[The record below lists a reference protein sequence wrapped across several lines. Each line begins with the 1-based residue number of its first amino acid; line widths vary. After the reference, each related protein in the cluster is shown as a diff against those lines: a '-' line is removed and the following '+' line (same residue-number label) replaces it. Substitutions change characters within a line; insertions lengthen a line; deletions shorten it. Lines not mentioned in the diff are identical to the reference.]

1 MAVGKVSGACARNR
15 YKLMTGEDL
24 SGLSDRQLRARR
36 RRLAATVERV
46 ELTLPGSLVRQG
58 RRCSSSG
65 CRCRRGELHGPYL
78 YLALYSGGR
87 NRTLYVPAKSEE
99 IVTEHVGLTQRND
112 AALAEIA
119 RINVE
124 LLRRRALG

>member
-1 MAVGKVSGACARNR
+1 M
-15 YKLMTGEDL
+15 
-24 SGLSDRQLRARR
+24 
-36 RRLAATVERV
+36 LAATSGRPRHWRRA
-46 ELTLPGSLVRQG
+46 LPGSLVRQG

-87 NRTLYVPAKSEE
+87 NRTVYVPAKSEG
-99 IVTEHVGLTQRND
+99 IVTEHVGLTARND

-124 LLRRRALG
+124 LLWRALG

>member
-1 MAVGKVSGACARNR
+1 MCANQAQADERSGTCS
-15 YKLMTGEDL
+15 EF
-24 SGLSDRQLRARR
+24 SDRQLRARR
-36 RRLAATVERV
+36 RRLAAAVGDP

-78 YLALYSGGR
+78 YLALYAGGR
-87 NRTLYVPAKSEE
+87 SRTMYVPAALAEAVVDAHVA
-99 IVTEHVGLTQRND
+99 VTARNE

>member
-1 MAVGKVSGACARNR
+1 MH
-15 YKLMTGEDL
+15 KLMSDDL
-24 SGLSDRQLRARR
+24 RALTDRQLRTRR
-36 RRLAATVERV
+36 QRRASSVDRA

-78 YLALYSGGR
+78 YLALYLGGR
-87 NRTLYVPAKSEE
+87 NRTLYVPQASEAAVIE
-99 IVTEHVGLTQRND
+99 QVDVTHANQ
-112 AALAEIA
+112 AALEDIG

>member
-1 MAVGKVSGACARNR
+1 
-15 YKLMTGEDL
+15 MTEDL
-24 SGLSDRQLRARR
+24 SALSDRQLRARR
-36 RRLAATVERV
+36 HRSAAAVEQI
-46 ELTLPGSLVRQG
+46 ELTLPGSLVHQG

-87 NRTLYVPAKSEE
+87 NRTLYVPAASQD
-99 IVTEHVGLTQRND
+99 IVTECVGVTQGNQ
-112 AALAEIA
+112 AALEAIA
-119 RINVE
+119 LINVE

>member
-1 MAVGKVSGACARNR
+1 
-15 YKLMTGEDL
+15 MTEDL
-24 SGLSDRQLRARR
+24 SGLSDRQLHARR
-36 RRLAATVERV
+36 QRLAAAVERL

-87 NRTLYVPAKSEE
+87 NRTLYVPAASEE
-99 IVTEHVGLTQRND
+99 IVTEHVGVTHANQ
-112 AALAEIA
+112 AALEEIA

>member
-1 MAVGKVSGACARNR
+1 MI
-15 YKLMTGEDL
+15 GEDL

-36 RRLAATVERV
+36 QRLAAAVERL

-87 NRTLYVPAKSEE
+87 NRTLYVPAASEG
-99 IVTEHVGLTQRND
+99 IVTECVGVAQRND
-112 AALAEIA
+112 AAVQEIA
-119 RINVE
+119 HINVE

>member
-1 MAVGKVSGACARNR
+1 
-15 YKLMTGEDL
+15 MTGEDL

-36 RRLAATVERV
+36 QRLAAAVERL

-78 YLALYSGGR
+78 YLALYSGR
-87 NRTLYVPAKSEE
+87 RSRTLYVPAASEA
-99 IVTEHVGLTQRND
+99 IVAEHVGVTQRND
-112 AALAEIA
+112 AAVEEIA

>member
-1 MAVGKVSGACARNR
+1 
-15 YKLMTGEDL
+15 
-24 SGLSDRQLRARR
+24 
-36 RRLAATVERV
+36 LA
-46 ELTLPGSLVRQG
+46 GSLVRQG
-58 RRCSSSG
+58 RRCSSRG

-78 YLALYSGGR
+78 YLALYGGGR
-87 NRTLYVPAKSEE
+87 NRTLYVPAGLEA
-99 IVTEHVGLTQRND
+99 VVADHVAATRRNE

>member
-1 MAVGKVSGACARNR
+1 
-15 YKLMTGEDL
+15 MTGEDL

-87 NRTLYVPAKSEE
+87 NRTVYVPAKSEE

>member
-1 MAVGKVSGACARNR
+1 
-15 YKLMTGEDL
+15 
-24 SGLSDRQLRARR
+24 
-36 RRLAATVERV
+36 
-46 ELTLPGSLVRQG
+46 LVRQG

-65 CRCRRGELHGPYL
+65 CRCRRGGELHGPYL

-87 NRTLYVPAKSEE
+87 SRTLYVPAALEGA
-99 IVTEHVGLTQRND
+99 VAEHVGVTERND
-112 AALAEIA
+112 SALEEIA

>member
-1 MAVGKVSGACARNR
+1 
-15 YKLMTGEDL
+15 MTDDADL
-24 SGLSDRQLRARR
+24 HELSDRQLRARR
-36 RRLAATVERV
+36 RRLAVVVERL
-46 ELTLPGSLVRQG
+46 EATLPGSLVRQG

-87 NRTLYVPAKSEE
+87 NRTLYVPAALEA
-99 IVTEHVGLTQRND
+99 VVDEHVGVTHRND
-112 AALAEIA
+112 AALGEIA

>member
-1 MAVGKVSGACARNR
+1 
-15 YKLMTGEDL
+15 MTGEANL
-24 SGLSDRQLRARR
+24 QGLSDRQLRARR
-36 RRLAATVERV
+36 RRLAAAVERPEV
-46 ELTLPGSLVRQG
+46 TLPGSLVRQG
-58 RRCSSSG
+58 RRCSSGG

-78 YLALYSGGR
+78 YLALYRGGR
-87 NRTLYVPAKSEE
+87 NRTLYVPAALEA
-99 IVTEHVGLTQRND
+99 VVDEHVQITRRNE

>member
-1 MAVGKVSGACARNR
+1 
-15 YKLMTGEDL
+15 MTGEDL

-36 RRLAATVERV
+36 RRSAAAVERL

-78 YLALYSGGR
+78 YVALYSGGR
-87 NRTLYVPAKSEE
+87 SRTLYVPAALEA
-99 IVTEHVGLTQRND
+99 VVAEHVGVTQRND
-112 AALAEIA
+112 AALEQIA